1 MIEDKSGVL
10 AVTVPLVMAN
20 ARGLLEA
27 GRLRLKPGKVL
38 VDLGAVT
45 EADSSAL
52 AVMLGLTRSAQAM
65 GSSVQFSNVP
75 AGVISLAGLY
85 GVAELIQVV

>member
-27 GRLRLKPGKVL
+27 GRLRLKPGKV
-38 VDLGAVT
+38 
-45 EADSSAL
+45 
-52 AVMLGLTRSAQAM
+52 
-65 GSSVQFSNVP
+65 
-75 AGVISLAGLY
+75 
-85 GVAELIQVV
+85 